1 MLNNSFIHFSGIGT
15 KTETKLW
22 EQGIYDWDSLEGAVR
37 KNKWKGRNSPS
48 LLGEVEESRKRLE
61 ERNAVFFAQRTPG
74 REHWR
79 LLGEF
84 REQTAFLDIETTG
97 LGFSQDYITTIAL
110 YDGRNIYYYIWGE
123 NLYQFA
129 EDIRN
134 YGLVVTYNGKL
145 FDVPFIE
152 RYLNIH
158 LELAHIDLRYILHAL
173 GYRGGLKGCERQMGI
188 GRGDLDGVDG
198 YMAVLLW
205 REYRKKKDVR
215 ALETLLSYNIEDAVN
230 LEKLACCAYNML
242 LEATPFKEKKLAPP
256 GGCTFPFSPSREIIS
271 RLSRQLRGD

>member
-22 EQGIYDWDSLEGAVR
+22 EQGIYDWDGLEGAVR
-37 KNKWKGRNSPS
+37 KNRWKGRNSPS

-61 ERNAVFFAQRTPG
+61 EGNAVFFAQRTPG

-110 YDGRNIYYYIWGE
+110 YDGRNIYYYVWGE

-129 EDIRN
+129 EDIKN

-152 RYLNIH
+152 RYLNIR
-158 LELAHIDLRYILHAL
+158 LEHAHIDLRYILHAL
-173 GYRGGLKGCERQMGI
+173 GYKGGLKGCERQMGI

-271 RLSRQLRGD
+271 RLSRQLR